1 MIAYCWLGSY
11 EISMKFSSGYTF
23 YQTNSIYKF
32 RLYIGGYFVQAPM
45 RLSLNEGLSD
55 IR

>member
-1 MIAYCWLGSY
+1 
-11 EISMKFSSGYTF
+11 MKFRWNSVQVTLF
-23 YQTNSIYKF
+23 NQTNSIYKF